1 MFTLTS
7 QSFEKFLVDDE
18 DLDDSILNSVFEGH
32 MDRLNFTDQGDDYRF
47 MGEEFGSHLTSFG
60 NVHYAVFFDLMEDS
74 GVDILLVTEKTKAS
88 GEPGTALKAIY
99 NNIDMSNFFI
109 KVRMISDE
117 AIATQVM
124 SASMRCVVTLLND
137 RKIIVQGGATS

>member
-1 MFTLTS
+1 
-7 QSFEKFLVDDE
+7 
-18 DLDDSILNSVFEGH
+18 
-32 MDRLNFTDQGDDYRF
+32 
-47 MGEEFGSHLTSFG
+47 MGEEFGSHLSKFS
-60 NVHYAVFFDLMEDS
+60 NVQYAVFFDLMEDS
-74 GVDILLVTEKTKAS
+74 GVDILVVTEKTLAS
-88 GEPGTALKAIY
+88 GEQGTALKAIY

-137 RKIIVQGGATS
+137 RKIIVQGGATG